1 MIAGTSDPWGIAR
14 KRRQAMKKM
23 MLLVAMLTMMMLASP
38 ALAQNDKAAKQAQKA
53 AKAEAKAAKAAQKG
67 DKMKEMPKTGGVPI
81 NASLLG
87 LGAGALL
94 VGGGLLVR
102 KVTR

>member
-1 MIAGTSDPWGIAR
+1 
-14 KRRQAMKKM
+14 MKKL
-23 MLLVAMLTMMMLASP
+23 MLLVAMLAMVLIAAAAPTM
-38 ALAQNDKAAKQAQKA
+38 AQDDKAAKQAQKA
-53 AKAEAKAAKAAQKG
+53 AKQAQKAAKADAKAAKAAQPS

-102 KVTR
+102 RVTR

>member
-1 MIAGTSDPWGIAR
+1 
-14 KRRQAMKKM
+14 MKKLM
-23 MLLVAMLTMMMLASP
+23 LVAMLTMVLMLAAP
-38 ALAQNDKAAKQAQKA
+38 TMAQDDKAAKQAQKA

-67 DKMKEMPKTGGVPI
+67 DKMKEMPKTGGVSI

-94 VGGGLLVR
+94 VGSGLLVR
-102 KVTR
+102 KVAR

>member
-1 MIAGTSDPWGIAR
+1 MIRGGSR
-14 KRRQAMKKM
+14 ERRRIVKKL
-23 MLLVAMLTMMMLASP
+23 MLFLAMLAIVMMVAVAP
-38 ALAQNDKAAKQAQKA
+38 AMAQEKGKGKDKGGKK
-53 AKAEAKAAKAAQKG
+53 E
-67 DKMKEMPKTGGVPI
+67 KMKEMPKTGGVPI

-87 LGAGALL
+87 LGAGVML

>member
-1 MIAGTSDPWGIAR
+1 MR
-14 KRRQAMKKM
+14 KL
-23 MLLVAMLTMMMLASP
+23 MLLVTILTTVLMLTAP
-38 ALAQNDKAAKQAQKA
+38 AMAQDDKAAKQAQKA

-94 VGGGLLVR
+94 VGSGLLVR
-102 KVTR
+102 KVAR

>member
-1 MIAGTSDPWGIAR
+1 
-14 KRRQAMKKM
+14 MKKL
-23 MLLVAMLTMMMLASP
+23 MLLVTMLAVVVTM
-38 ALAQNDKAAKQAQKA
+38 AAVA
-53 AKAEAKAAKAAQKG
+53 APVMGQEMKMEEKKG
-67 DKMKEMPKTGGVPI
+67 KGKEKEKKDKMKEMPKTGGIAV
-81 NASLLG
+81 NTAVLG

>member
-1 MIAGTSDPWGIAR
+1 MR
-14 KRRQAMKKM
+14 KL
-23 MLLVAMLTMMMLASP
+23 MLLVTILTTVLMLTAP
-38 ALAQNDKAAKQAQKA
+38 AMAQDDKAAKQAQKA
-53 AKAEAKAAKAAQKG
+53 AKAEAKAAKAAQK
-67 DKMKEMPKTGGVPI
+67 DAKMKELPKSGGVPI

-102 KVTR
+102 KVAR

>member
-1 MIAGTSDPWGIAR
+1 
-14 KRRQAMKKM
+14 MKKM

>member
-1 MIAGTSDPWGIAR
+1 
-14 KRRQAMKKM
+14 MKKLA
-23 MLLVAMLTMMMLASP
+23 LLLAMLAIVMMVAVTP
-38 ALAQNDKAAKQAQKA
+38 AMGQEKGKDKD
-53 AKAEAKAAKAAQKG
+53 KG
-67 DKMKEMPKTGGVPI
+67 GKKEKMKEMPKTGGVPI

-87 LGAGALL
+87 LSAGVML

>member
-1 MIAGTSDPWGIAR
+1 
-14 KRRQAMKKM
+14 MKM
-23 MLLVAMLTMMMLASP
+23 LMLLVAMLAMVRMLATP
-38 ALAQNDKAAKQAQKA
+38 AVAQDDKTAKQAQKA
-53 AKAEAKAAKAAQKG
+53 AKAEAKVAKADAKVAKATQKG
-67 DKMKEMPKTGGVPI
+67 DKTNEMPKTGGVPI
-81 NASLLG
+81 DASLLG

>member
-1 MIAGTSDPWGIAR
+1 
-14 KRRQAMKKM
+14 MKM
-23 MLLVAMLTMMMLASP
+23 LMLLVAMLAMVRMLATP
-38 ALAQNDKAAKQAQKA
+38 AVAQDDKAVKQA
-53 AKAEAKAAKAAQKG
+53 
-67 DKMKEMPKTGGVPI
+67 D
-81 NASLLG
+81 ASLLG